1 MLPKKISPSLPHF
14 PPDPC
19 GSNFPGPIWRNHP
32 RRLATIKERVAE
44 VKAIPARRKIS
55 TPRGWGPDLWARP
68 KCFLLRTLTQFEGGE
83 GVPVARLILEIE
95 IPHAQSLKDR
105 RQVVRSMK
113 DKLRQGFNLSVAE
126 LDEGLVWN
134 RATLGIAT
142 ISSSMAYLTG
152 QNHEIDRAAQ
162 RIATTYGAEI
172 VDSYVEIL
180 PDAGEPDANC

>member
-1 MLPKKISPSLPHF
+1 M
-14 PPDPC
+14 
-19 GSNFPGPIWRNHP
+19 
-32 RRLATIKERVAE
+32 
-44 VKAIPARRKIS
+44 
-55 TPRGWGPDLWARP
+55 
-68 KCFLLRTLTQFEGGE
+68 
-83 GVPVARLILEIE
+83 ARLILEVE

-142 ISSSMAYLTG
+142 ISSSTAYLTG
-152 QNHEIDRAAQ
+152 QNQEIDRAAH

-172 VDSYVEIL
+172 IDSYVEIL
-180 PDAGEPDANC
+180 EGTPDSDES